1 MNTKQLISLEEL
13 VFLLNST
20 NNTAYAKELLSIAY
34 NELTEKEL
42 EIIVSTVSHSLLT
55 RNLITYD
62 QHKEEIDIQPDLKQW
77 LNIINNPS
85 TVLLLQKIDIENT
98 TTTTGNI
105 YFSDKTIIGYQSL
118 NGITH
123 QLQKIN
129 NKQLYV
135 ELKTL
140 LQLTIKEDHLQNK
153 KYGSI
158 STDLIKNIEKLI
170 TLPSQESIKILTAHD
185 FDIKSAEEFIQD
197 LKTTKNIYSV
207 IKLET
212 KDNKEITSDNGFF
225 IIETKGKQWLF
236 SQNEQ
241 NDETLSLTNLNDVL
255 FEQKINQLLNNH

>member
-1 MNTKQLISLEEL
+1 MNKLKSMYHWRKGDNLAILINALGTTPLMEQYIFANHIRRL
-13 VFLLNST
+13 C
-20 NNTAYAKELLSIAY
+20 
-34 NELTEKEL
+34 EL
-42 EIIVSTVSHSLLT
+42 EGSQVTFVKVGTLLT
-55 RNLITYD
+55 SLDMKDVSLNLL
-62 QHKEEIDIQPDLKQW
+62 KVEDLEW
-77 LNIINNPS
+77 VI
-85 TVLLLQKIDIENT
+85 
-98 TTTTGNI
+98 
-105 YFSDKTIIGYQSL
+105 SDKTIIGYQSL

-129 NKQLYV
+129 NEHLYV
-135 ELKTL
+135 ESKTL

-158 STDLIKNIEKLI
+158 STDLINNIEKLI

-236 SQNEQ
+236 SQDEQ
-241 NDETLSLTNLNDVL
+241 NDGTLSLTNLNDIL
-255 FEQKINQLLNNH
+255 FEQKINQLLNNR

>member
-123 QLQKIN
+123 QIQKIN
-129 NKQLYV
+129 NEQLYV
-135 ELKTL
+135 ESKTL

-158 STDLIKNIEKLI
+158 STDLIKNIQKLI

-241 NDETLSLTNLNDVL
+241 NDGTLSLTNLNDVL
-255 FEQKINQLLNNH
+255 FEQKINQLLNNR